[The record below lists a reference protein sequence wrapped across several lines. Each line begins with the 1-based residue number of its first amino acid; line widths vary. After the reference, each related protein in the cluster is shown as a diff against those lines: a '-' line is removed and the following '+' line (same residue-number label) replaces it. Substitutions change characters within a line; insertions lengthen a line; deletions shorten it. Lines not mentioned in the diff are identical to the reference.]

1 MNEQH
6 RLAGRLVSGWT
17 KVLLLTHERPD
28 GDALGCVAGLYRILQ
43 ACGKEPAVRCF
54 DPPAPR
60 YSKLLELADIRT
72 AQGIDWSEE
81 LVRYDGVII
90 ADTCSLQQLSPAA
103 DALRASSVPVL
114 AIDHH
119 VTRDDIA
126 DCCLIDES
134 ASSASLLI
142 LEWAEAMDWRI
153 DADTAAALF
162 TGIATDTG
170 WFRFANTDSRTLAA
184 AARLVDLGVQLDELY
199 QTYYLADSPARARLV
214 GEALSGIV
222 FHCQNRVAVLCVTQA
237 MLERCGA
244 SRTDADDL
252 VNEAM
257 RVGVV
262 ECSVLLSDLD
272 AEVIKVSLRSKHQV
286 DCAQVAGRFGGGGH
300 VRAAGVRIKGA
311 LADVKQSIL
320 KEVAKELGV
329 QMDGLQE

>member
-6 RLAGRLVSGWT
+6 RITGRFVSGWT
-17 KVLLLTHERPD
+17 RVLLLTHERPD
-28 GDALGCVAGLYRILQ
+28 GDALGCLVSLYRMLQ
-43 ACGKEPAVRCF
+43 ACGKKPTAWCF
-54 DPPAPR
+54 DPPPPR
-60 YSKLLELADIRT
+60 YSKLLESADIR
-72 AQGIDWSEE
+72 APQDIHWHEE
-81 LVRYDGVII
+81 LARYDGVII

-103 DALRASSVPVL
+103 DALRASKVPVL

-134 ASSASLLI
+134 ASSASLLV

-153 DADTAAALF
+153 DAETAAALF

-170 WFRFANTDSRTLAA
+170 WFRFSNTDSRTLAA
-184 AARLVDLGVQLDELY
+184 AGRLVDLGVQLDELY
-199 QTYYLADSPARARLV
+199 QAYYLADAPARARLV
-214 GEALSGIV
+214 GEVLTGIA
-222 FHCQNRVAVLCVTQA
+222 FHCRNRVAVLCVTQD

-257 RVGVV
+257 RIGVV
-262 ECSVLLSDLD
+262 ECAVLLTDLD
-272 AEVIKVSLRSKHQV
+272 PGIVKVSLRSKHKV

-300 VRAAGVRIKGA
+300 VRAAGARIKGV
-311 LADVKQSIL
+311 LQDITQSVVT
-320 KEVAKELGV
+320 EVARELGTPPN
-329 QMDGLQE
+329 GLEK